1 MKKILITGLVT
12 MVVLGSFSCSKEKGA
27 AASSSGTT
35 SGAPSNHVLI
45 NDPPMSAG
53 EWHNAILN
61 DYWSHGSTT
70 ITGALTKNQ
79 VRNISHKFAVLFAD
93 AGGIDPE
100 DIEEFNDNEM
110 AYMINAGYFDANDLL
125 KSPEQIIALQIAGI
139 SNSII
144 KAAYTSILDYSSN
157 ASVGDFINFDISTLN
172 GLSGLTAAEQER
184 IDDGISVL
192 GSSYIVFQGRTNLEN
207 ARFIFYADQ
216 IGMETG
222 SMLGNYYYP
231 GNTTA
236 AGMYAAYF
244 SAKCS
249 AMAARIVAN
258 N

>member
-144 KAAYTSILDYSSN
+144 KAAYTSILDYSSG

-172 GLSGLTAAEQER
+172 
-184 IDDGISVL
+184 
-192 GSSYIVFQGRTNLEN
+192 
-207 ARFIFYADQ
+207 
-216 IGMETG
+216 
-222 SMLGNYYYP
+222 
-231 GNTTA
+231 
-236 AGMYAAYF
+236 
-244 SAKCS
+244 
-249 AMAARIVAN
+249 
-258 N
+258 